1 MAKRNNR
8 KQPAISLKNVSK
20 VYTLHHEKPTFVETV
35 LKKSYSEQYTAL
47 DNINLDIY
55 AGEKIGIIG
64 PNGAGKTTLL
74 KIISGI
80 TTPTS
85 GSVKVRGKIVSLI
98 GLDAGFH
105 DELTGEENIFL
116 NGLIIGMSKDKIRKK
131 FNDIVAF
138 ADIKQFIDAPL
149 FTYSQ
154 GMKLRLGFAVA
165 VHSDPDILLL
175 DEGFSVGD
183 ESFRK
188 KSMERIDDFFKAGKT
203 VVMVSHWV
211 EFLEKICE
219 RMIAVEDGGLV
230 IPTFNL
236 ESAH

>member
-1 MAKRNNR
+1 MTKKN
-8 KQPAISLKNVSK
+8 KKIPVISLKNISK

-35 LKKSYSEQYTAL
+35 LKKGYREQYTAL
-47 DNINLDIY
+47 NNINLEIY
-55 AGEKIGIIG
+55 AGEKVGIIG

-85 GSVKVRGKIVSLI
+85 GRVKVKGKVVSLI

-105 DELTGEENIFL
+105 EELTGEENIFL
-116 NGLIIGMSKDKIRKK
+116 NGLIIGMSKEEIQQK
-131 FNDIVAF
+131 FSSIVAF

-154 GMKLRLGFAVA
+154 GMRLRLGFAVA
-165 VHSDPDILLL
+165 VHSDPDILII

-183 ESFRK
+183 EGFRK
-188 KSMERIDDFFKAGKT
+188 KSSDKIEEFFRAGKT

-211 EFLEKICE
+211 EMLREICG
-219 RMIAVEDGGLV
+219 RMISLENGEK
-230 IPTFNL
+230 TSFN
-236 ESAH
+236 